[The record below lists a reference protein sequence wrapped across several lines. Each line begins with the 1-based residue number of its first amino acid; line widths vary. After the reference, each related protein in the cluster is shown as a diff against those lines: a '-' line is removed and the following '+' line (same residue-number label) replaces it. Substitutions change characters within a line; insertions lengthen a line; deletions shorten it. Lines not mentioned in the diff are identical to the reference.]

1 MELLDAISKSVTT
14 LEVRVADE
22 KQRARQ
28 REEVVRQREEYARQC
43 EDATEQMRGKLDD
56 ATARLTAR
64 ETAVEWLNEQVG
76 QAVTERRKVELQL
89 EEARAKLAE
98 AARAKA
104 DLQTAQSNIKARQ
117 QELTA
122 MAKRLEQVEKANSVA
137 TEQRNWLVELYTVL
151 ASRPSWW
158 GMMPQEWRSR
168 REHELLRRKKLF
180 DARRYLERYPDVSA
194 AGMDPVRH
202 YIMHGMIEGRRFD
215 R

>member
-14 LEVRVADE
+14 LEVRVADQ

-28 REEVVRQREEYARQC
+28 REEHVRQC
-43 EDATEQMRGKLDD
+43 EDTTAQMRGKLDD

-76 QAVTERRKVELQL
+76 QAVTERRKAELQL
-89 EEARAKLAE
+89 EEARSKLAD

-104 DLQTAQSNIKARQ
+104 DLQSAQSSIKARQ

-122 MAKRLEQVEKANSVA
+122 MAKRLEKVEKANSIA

-151 ASRPSWW
+151 AGRPSWW
-158 GMMPQEWRSR
+158 VLMPQEWRNR
-168 REHELLRRKKLF
+168 REHELLRRNKVF
-180 DARRYLERYPDVSA
+180 DAKRYLERYPDVSA